1 MKSSET
7 ITRSAPKAAASARA
21 ARTRA
26 RFPAMSPT
34 VQSICARPMTRRF
47 VGAFWLVVIKGTSS
61 GGPVRRQAS
70 LRGIG
75 AAAFDPFRLEQLG
88 DEKSHFDRLLG
99 IEPWIAISMVTVM
112 QVRLR
117 DSPRAAGAFGDILS
131 GHFEMHAAGV
141 SALRPVDRKKRANLA
156 HDLVERPRFVATRRL
171 DRIAVHRV
179 AGPNNTAPFPS
190 HGADQ
195 TRQTIGRL
203 AGATP
208 ANQGETAGFVRRIEN
223 VDEPQQLVRRKR
235 GAAFEPERVF
245 DPARIFHMSM
255 ARMAGAVADPEHMTR
270 SRIMIAGR
278 RIDPGQRFLIA
289 EQQSLVRG
297 IKIGLAQFLMCLGIE
312 ADRAHKPEGLG
323 DPVREFVIAGRLRAV
338 LDEAE
343 HPAMRIFEIGIA
355 AGGT

>member
-1 MKSSET
+1 MKSSEN
-7 ITRSAPKAAASARA
+7 ITRSAPKPAAPALA

-75 AAAFDPFRLEQLG
+75 AAAFDPFRLQELG

-117 DSPRAAGAFGDILS
+117 DGPRATGAFGDVFS
-131 GHFEMHAAGV
+131 GHFEMHTAGV
-141 SALRPVDRKKRANLA
+141 SGLRPVDRKKRADLA
-156 HDLVERPRFVATRRL
+156 HDLVERPRFVAARRL
-171 DRIAVHRV
+171 DRIAVHRI
-179 AGPNNTAPFPS
+179 AGPNDASPFPL

-203 AGATP
+203 VGAKP
-208 ANQGETAGFVRRIEN
+208 AN
-223 VDEPQQLVRRKR
+223 
-235 GAAFEPERVF
+235 
-245 DPARIFHMSM
+245 
-255 ARMAGAVADPEHMTR
+255 
-270 SRIMIAGR
+270 
-278 RIDPGQRFLIA
+278 
-289 EQQSLVRG
+289 
-297 IKIGLAQFLMCLGIE
+297 
-312 ADRAHKPEGLG
+312 
-323 DPVREFVIAGRLRAV
+323 
-338 LDEAE
+338 
-343 HPAMRIFEIGIA
+343 
-355 AGGT
+355 